1 MKKKQF
7 NVQGT
12 VLANIFVNGIEANT
26 PEEAVKIFKD
36 KFESLGIV
44 DWTDWHKDIEVSEVI
59 DYTEKVNNV
68 MRKMG
73 LNLNHHKVVSIPE
86 IVFEYADFYLFSVN
100 IEYCLGNGVL
110 YFIVM
115 KNDNEVYL
123 PICKNDTP
131 LLSFNYMFNDKPF
144 EDNLDKVFFSNGTMV
159 IWSNPK
165 SKEFITIEDDG
176 VKTIIGSRLQF
187 IREKTGITELNINS
201 SDVFSLSLTS
211 EDKKCDLDAEYS
223 SPIDYIPCRL
233 TKIESII

>member
-7 NVQGT
+7 NVEGT

-36 KFESLGIV
+36 KFESLDIV
-44 DWTDWHKDIEVSEVI
+44 DWTDWHDIDVSEVI
-59 DYTEKVNNV
+59 DYTEKVNDV

-86 IVFEYADFYLFSVN
+86 IVSEYADFYLFSVN
-100 IEYCLGNGVL
+100 IEYYFGNGVL

-131 LLSFNYMFNDKPF
+131 LLSFDYMCNDKPF
-144 EDNLDKVFFSNGTMV
+144 EDNLSKVFFSNGTMV
-159 IWSNPK
+159 IWSKPN

-176 VKTIIGSRLQF
+176 VKSIIGSRLQF

-211 EDKKCDLDAEYS
+211 EDKNCDLDAEYS
-223 SPIDYIPCRL
+223 TPIDYIPCRL

>member
-1 MKKKQF
+1 MKKKKF

-12 VLANIFVNGIEANT
+12 VLANIVANGIEANT

-36 KFESLGIV
+36 KFESLGIA

-123 PICKNDTP
+123 PVIQRCTSM
-131 LLSFNYMFNDKPF
+131 LSLDYMCNDKPS
-144 EDNLDKVFFSNGTMV
+144 EENLNKVFFSNGKTV
-159 IWSNPK
+159 IWSKPN

-176 VKTIIGSRLQF
+176 IKTIIGSRLQF
-187 IREKTGITELNINS
+187 IMEKTGITELNINS

-211 EDKKCDLDAEYS
+211 EDKNCDLDAEYS
-223 SPIDYIPCRL
+223 TPIDYIPCRL